1 MSCAV
6 KRRGEPLQSS
16 AEGFAMVCGAGW
28 RVWFG
33 EKCVSIA
40 AGMRSGVFLVGIRL
54 CGEDEVRL
62 MRLAR

>member
-1 MSCAV
+1 
-6 KRRGEPLQSS
+6 
-16 AEGFAMVCGAGW
+16 
-28 RVWFG
+28 VWFG